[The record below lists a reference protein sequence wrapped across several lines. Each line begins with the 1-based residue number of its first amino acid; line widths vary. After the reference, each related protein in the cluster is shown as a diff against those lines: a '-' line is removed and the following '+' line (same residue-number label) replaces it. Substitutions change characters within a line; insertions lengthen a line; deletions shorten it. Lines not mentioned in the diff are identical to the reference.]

1 MKLALAVDYGFD
13 DQLIFGQQLGADAVV
28 VSLDEWRHDLL
39 AGARNRVQQTGLALA
54 GIRLPD
60 AGPEDLDALPT
71 IVTAAGAAG
80 VNMLSCG
87 LPPPRPSGST
97 EAEPDGRGGALVHH
111 YGEADAA
118 DRGTPPVTIADALER
133 FDPVAAAA
141 GVQIAWR
148 TGTPGAPYEAD
159 LLQLLEADRYP
170 AMGLDVSLAGLAGTD
185 YLPALEKML
194 VGGRLWLV
202 EMSNLVGQHDQRDAF
217 LDEGVIDIPRVLR
230 LLHQGGYAGSLRA
243 GPPPGMNEDS
253 AWGHTGRSFDLGF
266 LRAALQVVENRPDRR
281 A

>member
-97 EAEPDGRGGALVHH
+97 EAGR
-111 YGEADAA
+111 
-118 DRGTPPVTIADALER
+118 
-133 FDPVAAAA
+133 
-141 GVQIAWR
+141 
-148 TGTPGAPYEAD
+148 
-159 LLQLLEADRYP
+159 
-170 AMGLDVSLAGLAGTD
+170 
-185 YLPALEKML
+185 
-194 VGGRLWLV
+194 RL
-202 EMSNLVGQHDQRDAF
+202 
-217 LDEGVIDIPRVLR
+217 
-230 LLHQGGYAGSLRA
+230 
-243 GPPPGMNEDS
+243 
-253 AWGHTGRSFDLGF
+253 
-266 LRAALQVVENRPDRR
+266 
-281 A
+281 